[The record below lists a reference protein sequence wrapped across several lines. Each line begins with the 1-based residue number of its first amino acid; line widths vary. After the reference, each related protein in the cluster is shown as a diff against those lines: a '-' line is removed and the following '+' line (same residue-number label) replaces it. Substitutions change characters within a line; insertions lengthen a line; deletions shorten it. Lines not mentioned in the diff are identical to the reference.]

1 MCGRVFCD
9 CTLDGINLWG
19 RVQFVDAI
27 GSPDFKVRM
36 VTLGADLKVQTITS
50 PTQPNSCG
58 KWQTVTAIG
67 SPDFKVQMVT
77 LGEDFSIQPETLSPG
92 LGWPAN

>member
-1 MCGRVFCD
+1 
-9 CTLDGINLWG
+9 
-19 RVQFVDAI
+19 
-27 GSPDFKVRM
+27 M
-36 VTLGADLKVQTITS
+36 VTIGADLKVQTITS

-67 SPDFKVQMVT
+67 SPNFKVQIVT